1 MNRGVTLA
9 AMLALLAGCGDPL
22 SDVARLGDV
31 ELAAGAPVAAAI
43 AAADETADAPGFW
56 ARLRAG
62 EIPAQTDLAGDGPG
76 ADMAGAQAGGDDVA
90 GAEQV
95 AGGGG
100 FWAQLGF
107 GPRAGAAA
115 ENPPSATVTLAAL
128 ATAGVAGDDA
138 AVPPDAP
145 AAADPADP
153 AAADPADPAAADP
166 AAADPA
172 TGAVPQ
178 EAPRRQSLFGPRVSA
193 PTGPDA
199 TRVAPGTILPY
210 GQIATV
216 CGLSDSALGT
226 VVEQASGY
234 VVHDT
239 AASSVA
245 QRTHYITGFP
255 DGCARQFT
263 AALALFGDVGTHEVV
278 RYMSGAA
285 ARPYSAT
292 DTAYE
297 QLKADVCR
305 VGAGEP
311 CGPALDRLARRTV
324 FITVYETFG
333 TNPTWGDI
341 LLHDGAVLAVNF
353 N

>member
-1 MNRGVTLA
+1 MNRVVASA
-9 AMLALLAGCGDPL
+9 AMVALLAGCDDPL
-22 SDVARLGDV
+22 SDVARIGDV
-31 ELAAGAPVAAAI
+31 DLAEGETAAAAI
-43 AAADETADAPGFW
+43 ASAAETAAAPGFLTRVLQG
-56 ARLRAG
+56 A
-62 EIPAQTDLAGDGPG
+62 IPAQQDGIGDPG
-76 ADMAGAQAGGDDVA
+76 APGIASVQEAAQDGSETARTEAAGT
-90 GAEQV
+90 GA
-95 AGGGG
+95 G
-100 FWAQLGF
+100 FWAALGF
-107 GPRAGAAA
+107 GPRGDVAVDEPASGA
-115 ENPPSATVTLAAL
+115 VTLAAL
-128 ATAGVAGDDA
+128 SSDTMAAEDA
-138 AVPPDAP
+138 AGPDVPAPEDAGPDDTAAQTP
-145 AAADPADP
+145 AAGEA
-153 AAADPADPAAADP
+153 
-166 AAADPA
+166 
-172 TGAVPQ
+172 PQ
-178 EAPRRQSLFGPRVSA
+178 QAPRRLSLFGPRVSA

-199 TRVAPGTILPY
+199 FSVAAGTVLPY

-216 CGLSDSALGT
+216 CGLPDSALG
-226 VVEQASGY
+226 VAVGQAAGY

-278 RYMSGAA
+278 RYTSDAA

-297 QLKADVCR
+297 QVKADVCR
-305 VGAGEP
+305 VGVGEP
-311 CGPALDRLARRTV
+311 CGTALDRLARRTV

-341 LLHDGAVLAVNF
+341 LLHEGQVLAVNF